1 MKRGELW
8 TVAAP
13 GDYTSKPRPALILQ
27 SDRFDATNS
36 VAVCP
41 LTSDPTE
48 SLLRI
53 AIDPTE
59 ANGLT
64 ATSRIMIDKITT
76 VRRNRLGG
84 VIGTLTD
91 AEMLAVNRS
100 MLVFLGIA

>member
-1 MKRGELW
+1 VKRGELW

-13 GDYTSKPRPALILQ
+13 GDYTGKPRPALILQ

-53 AIDPTE
+53 VIDPTE

-64 ATSRIMIDKITT
+64 TASRIMVDKITA
-76 VRRNRLGG
+76 VRRDRLGEIIG
-84 VIGTLTD
+84 VLTD
-91 AEMLAVNRS
+91 AEMLSVNRS

>member
-1 MKRGELW
+1 
-8 TVAAP
+8 
-13 GDYTSKPRPALILQ
+13 LILQ

-41 LTSDPTE
+41 PTSDPTE

-64 ATSRIMIDKITT
+64 TASRIMIDKITPL
-76 VRRNRLGG
+76 RRDRFSHA
-84 VIGTLTD
+84 IGALTD
-91 AEMLAVNRS
+91 AQMLSVNRS
-100 MLVFLGIA
+100 ILVFLGIA

>member
-8 TVAAP
+8 TLAASS
-13 GDYTSKPRPALILQ
+13 DYTSKPRPALIMQ

-41 LTSDPTE
+41 LTSDPAE

-53 AIDPTE
+53 VVEPTE

-64 ATSRIMIDKITT
+64 TTSRIMVDKITA
-76 VRRNRLGG
+76 VRRNRLGQA
-84 VIGTLTD
+84 IGAITD
-91 AEMLAVNRS
+91 AEMLSVNRS

>member
-13 GDYTSKPRPALILQ
+13 GDYTSKPRSALILQ

>member
-8 TVAAP
+8 TLAAP
-13 GDYTSKPRPALILQ
+13 GDYTSKPRPALVMQ

-36 VAVCP
+36 VALCP
-41 LTSDPTE
+41 LTSDPVE

-53 AIDPTE
+53 AIAPTKS
-59 ANGLT
+59 NGLA
-64 ATSRIMIDKITT
+64 ATSRIMVDKITA
-76 VRRNRLGG
+76 VRRDRLGQMLG
-84 VIGTLTD
+84 AITD

>member
-1 MKRGELW
+1 MRRGELW

-13 GDYTSKPRPALILQ
+13 GDYTSKPRPALVLQ
-27 SDRFDATNS
+27 SDRFDATTS

-64 ATSRIMIDKITT
+64 VTSRIMIDKITA
-76 VRRNRLGG
+76 VRRDRLGQA
-84 VIGTLTD
+84 IGALTD
-91 AEMLAVNRS
+91 AEMLSVSRS